1 MRPQEEFIL
10 RNILTILF
18 FQIYKPTK
26 SGITHTWKHSN
37 VQYSVDSIISPKL
50 CRITS
55 FPSLKN
61 LEKDSITLC
70 IYKLLLKLAMCLR
83 NFLFKH
89 PTHSQ
94 YILIS
99 SLSKEQVSS
108 LNVESFFSQ
117 KTWQ

>member
-1 MRPQEEFIL
+1 MGPQEEFIL

-18 FQIYKPTK
+18 FQIYKPTS
-26 SGITHTWKHSN
+26 SGITHTWKHSD
-37 VQYSVDSIISPKL
+37 VQYSVDSIISLKL

-89 PTHSQ
+89 PTHSI
-94 YILIS
+94 YNFNI
-99 SLSKEQVSS
+99 
-108 LNVESFFSQ
+108 FP
-117 KTWQ
+117 